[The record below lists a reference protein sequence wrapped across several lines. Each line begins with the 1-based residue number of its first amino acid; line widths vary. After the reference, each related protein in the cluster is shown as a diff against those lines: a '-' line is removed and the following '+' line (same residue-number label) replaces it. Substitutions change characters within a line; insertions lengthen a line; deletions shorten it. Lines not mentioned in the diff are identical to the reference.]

1 MKKLLLLIT
10 ILFIA
15 SLPVRAQSDYPK
27 AEVFV
32 GYSHFSADINFD
44 DPFDDVDEGDFFSQ
58 REGFHGVGF
67 SVAGNLTRHF
77 GVVGDFSYHKKE
89 IELPGP
95 DIDFSTFAFL
105 FGPRV
110 TTRGNRVE
118 GFAHAMAGGVR
129 RKLEDFDSD
138 TDLALGFGGGLDIKV
153 ADSFAIRVV
162 QLDYLPFRDRDFF
175 TGDKQWRHNLRVGVG
190 VTFRLQ

>member
-1 MKKLLLLIT
+1 MKKFLLLTT

-15 SLPVRAQSDYPK
+15 SLPVRAQSDHPK
-27 AEVFV
+27 FEVFG

-44 DPFDDVDEGDFFSQ
+44 DPFDDTDEGDFFSQ

-67 SVAGNLTRHF
+67 SVAGNFSRHF
-77 GVVGDFSYHKKE
+77 GVVADFSYHKKE

-95 DIDFSTFAFL
+95 DIDFTTFAFL

-110 TTRGNRVE
+110 TVRGNRFE
-118 GFAHAMAGGVR
+118 GFAHAMVGGVR
-129 RKLEDFDSD
+129 RELEDFASD
-138 TDLALGFGGGLDIKV
+138 TDLALGLGGGIDIKV
-153 ADSFAIRVV
+153 TDNFAVRAV
-162 QLDYLPFRDRDFF
+162 QLDYLPFRDQDFL

-190 VTFRLQ
+190 VTFRWP